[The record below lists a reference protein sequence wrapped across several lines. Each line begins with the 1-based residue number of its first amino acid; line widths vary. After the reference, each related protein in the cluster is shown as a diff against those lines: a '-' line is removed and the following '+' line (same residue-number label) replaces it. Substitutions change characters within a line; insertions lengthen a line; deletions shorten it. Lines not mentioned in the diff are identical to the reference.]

1 MSSRDKYHEKMKMG
15 VVVGGVILDRVVEKD
30 SLRGDIW
37 RVTNENMEG
46 GNCPGSENSTYNTPR
61 QKHPCVLWL

>member
-30 SLRGDIW
+30 SLRGDI
-37 RVTNENMEG
+37 
-46 GNCPGSENSTYNTPR
+46 
-61 QKHPCVLWL
+61 